1 MIAVEPLHGTIEPEH
16 LFPLMQKLPT
26 GLLLCNLDGS
36 FVYANE
42 FLADFLGYS
51 VDELL
56 KLTYWELTP
65 DKYQA
70 KELLQ
75 MANLKHN
82 GRYGPYEKEYIHS
95 SGRLIPIRLNGVMT
109 EINGESFIWSMIE
122 EISSEPS
129 VSTNQDEHRRAY
141 TIHTEK
147 MSALQQLVAGIAH
160 EINNPINFI
169 HGNLNYLAEYAED
182 LLSIAE
188 LCQTHKFELPLELR
202 NTLEG
207 VDLPFIVQDLPQLIQ
222 STKNGSERVR
232 NIVYSLRRFSR
243 IDSEGKKEVDVHEG
257 LDDCLMLLQ
266 HRFQKSKIQLVQQYG
281 SIPLLECFAGDLNQ
295 VFLNILNN
303 AIDAVDGT
311 VNPTIQIKT
320 EVYGK
325 HLCIRIQDNGPGIT
339 DNISKMIFNPFF
351 TTKPVGSGTGLGL
364 TISHQIVTDQH
375 KGFLSFQSVP
385 GEGVEFMIQLP
396 FRLEA

>member
-1 MIAVEPLHGTIEPEH
+1 MIAVETLRGPIEPEQ
-16 LFPLMQKLPT
+16 LYPLMQTLPT

-36 FVYANE
+36 FVYVNE
-42 FLADFLGYS
+42 FLANFLGYS

-65 DKYQA
+65 EKYQD

-75 MANLKHN
+75 MANLKHT
-82 GRYGPYEKEYIHS
+82 GRYGPYEKEYIHR

-129 VSTNQDEHRRAY
+129 FSTSQAEHRRAY

-160 EINNPINFI
+160 EVNNPINFI
-169 HGNLNYLAEYAED
+169 HGNLNYLAEYAEN
-182 LLSIAE
+182 LLSIVE
-188 LCQTHKFELPLELR
+188 TCQTHTPQLPLDLQ
-202 NTLEG
+202 NQLEE
-207 VDLPFIVQDLPQLIQ
+207 VDLPFIMQDLPRLIQ
-222 STKNGSERVR
+222 STRNGSERIR

-243 IDSEGKKEVDVHEG
+243 IDCEGKKEVDVHDG

-266 HRFQKSKIQLVQQYG
+266 HRFQKSKINLIRHYG
-281 SIPLLECFAGDLNQ
+281 SVPLLECFAGDLNQ

-303 AIDAVDGT
+303 AIDAIDQT
-311 VNPTIQIKT
+311 INPTIEVKT

-325 HLCIRIQDNGPGIT
+325 HLCIRIRDNGPGIA
-339 DNISKMIFNPFF
+339 DDISKMIFNPFF

-385 GEGVEFMIQLP
+385 SEGVEFMIQLP
-396 FRLEA
+396 FSLET

>member
-1 MIAVEPLHGTIEPEH
+1 MIAVETLRGPIETEH
-16 LFPLMQKLPT
+16 LYPLMQKLPT

-42 FLADFLGYS
+42 FLANFLGYS

-65 DKYQA
+65 EKYQD

-75 MANLKHN
+75 MANLKHI
-82 GRYGPYEKEYIHS
+82 GRYGPYEKEYIHR

-122 EISSEPS
+122 EITSEPS
-129 VSTNQDEHRRAY
+129 FSTSQDEYCRAY

-160 EINNPINFI
+160 EVNNPINFI
-169 HGNLNYLAEYAED
+169 HGNLNYLAEYAEN
-182 LLSIAE
+182 LISIVE
-188 LCQTHKFELPLELR
+188 SCQTHASQLPADLQNQLED
-202 NTLEG
+202 
-207 VDLPFIVQDLPQLIQ
+207 VDLPFIIQDLPRLIQ
-222 STKNGSERVR
+222 STRNGSERVR

-243 IDSEGKKEVDVHEG
+243 IDCEGKKKVDVHDG

-266 HRFQKSKIQLVQQYG
+266 HRFQKSRINLIQHYG
-281 SIPLLECFAGDLNQ
+281 SVPLLECFAGDLNQ

-303 AIDAVDGT
+303 AIDAVDQSM
-311 VNPTIQIKT
+311 NPTIEIKT

-325 HLCIRIQDNGPGIT
+325 HLCIRIQDNGPGIA
-339 DNISKMIFNPFF
+339 DGISKMIFNPFF
-351 TTKPVGSGTGLGL
+351 TTKPVGAGKGLGL
-364 TISHQIVTDQH
+364 TISHQIVTSQH

-396 FRLEA
+396 FSIET

>member
-1 MIAVEPLHGTIEPEH
+1 MIAVETLRGPIEPEH
-16 LFPLMQKLPT
+16 LYPLMQLLPT

-42 FLADFLGYS
+42 FLANFLGYS

-56 KLTYWELTP
+56 KLSYWELTP
-65 DKYQA
+65 KKYQD

-75 MANLKHN
+75 MANLKHI
-82 GRYGPYEKEYIHS
+82 GRYGPYEKEYIHR
-95 SGRLIPIRLNGVMT
+95 SGRLVPIRLNGVMT

-122 EISSEPS
+122 EITSEPS
-129 VSTNQDEHRRAY
+129 FSTSQDEHRRAY

-160 EINNPINFI
+160 EVNNPINFI
-169 HGNLNYLAEYAED
+169 HGNLNYLAEYSEN
-182 LLSIAE
+182 LLSIVE
-188 LCQTHKFELPLELR
+188 TCQTHALQLPPDLQNQLE
-202 NTLEG
+202 E
-207 VDLPFIVQDLPQLIQ
+207 VDLPFIIQDLPRLIQ
-222 STKNGSERVR
+222 STRNGSERVR

-243 IDSEGKKEVDVHEG
+243 IDSEGKKKVDIHDG

-266 HRFQKSKIQLVQQYG
+266 HRFQKSKINLIRHYG
-281 SIPLLECFAGDLNQ
+281 SVPLLECFAGDLNQ

-303 AIDAVDGT
+303 AIDAVDQALT
-311 VNPTIQIKT
+311 PTIEIKT
-320 EVYGK
+320 EIYGK
-325 HLCIRIQDNGPGIT
+325 HLCIRIQDNGPGIA
-339 DNISKMIFNPFF
+339 DNISNMIFNPFF
-351 TTKPVGSGTGLGL
+351 TTKPIGSGTGLGL

-396 FRLEA
+396 FSLET

>member
-1 MIAVEPLHGTIEPEH
+1 MIAVETLRGPIEPEH
-16 LFPLMQKLPT
+16 LYPLMKKLPT
-26 GLLLCNLDGS
+26 GLLLCSLDGS

-42 FLADFLGYS
+42 FLANFLGYS

-65 DKYQA
+65 EKYQG

-75 MANLKHN
+75 MANLKHTE
-82 GRYGPYEKEYIHS
+82 RYGPYEKEYIHR

-109 EINGESFIWSMIE
+109 KINGECLIWSMIE

-129 VSTNQDEHRRAY
+129 FSTNQDEHRRAY

-169 HGNLNYLAEYAED
+169 HGNLVYLAEYAEN

-188 LCQTHKFELPLELR
+188 ICQTHASKLPLELQ
-202 NTLEG
+202 NQLEKA
-207 VDLPFIVQDLPQLIQ
+207 DLPFIIQDLPRLIQ
-222 STKNGSERVR
+222 STRNGSERVR

-243 IDSEGKKEVDVHEG
+243 IDSDGKKAVDVHDG
-257 LDDCLMLLQ
+257 LDDCIMLLQ
-266 HRFQKSKIQLVQQYG
+266 HRFQKSKINLIRRYESV
-281 SIPLLECFAGDLNQ
+281 PLLECFAGDLNQ

-303 AIDAVDGT
+303 AIDAVDQAM
-311 VNPTIQIKT
+311 NPTIEIKT

-325 HLCIRIQDNGPGIT
+325 HLCIRIQDNGPGIA
-339 DNISKMIFNPFF
+339 DDISKMIFNPFF

-364 TISHQIVTDQH
+364 AISHQIVTDQH

-396 FRLEA
+396 FTLKT